1 MLNGTLASGL
11 CLHSLK
17 HCCATL
23 RSFHMDNVH
32 RTAIS
37 MDLDSNHW
45 HTRVFVKYLIVS
57 NLRLTKFKHHVFFFL
72 CQVKQLVIQGR
83 IQGGFVGFGQ
93 TPLQLQTVQLWY
105 STVATELPTLQG
117 GRVHY
122 CSCRTTY
129 TIIGYST
136 AAIELPALQST
147 CIIPCAI
154 ATAQALFNNPP
165 RMGVC
170 LGGDSIQN
178 IHATL
183 LREIC
188 SCFMVSMK
196 RCSKQASLT
205 CWIKKKPSQE
215 DSKFITIAYGY

>member
-1 MLNGTLASGL
+1 MTALAKSCQTLIKPLHSSLSVACLECTLLVIIWKAFLILKGFLNHNTREGVMLNGTLASGL

-32 RTAIS
+32 CTSIP

-57 NLRLTKFKHHVFFFL
+57 NLRLTKFKHHVFFSL
-72 CQVKQLVIQGR
+72 LGQVVSNSGSDPGGVRWVRTNPPLALDCSTLVQYCSYRTTYTI
-83 IQGGFVGFGQ
+83 
-93 TPLQLQTVQLWY
+93 
-105 STVATELPTLQG
+105 E

-136 AAIELPALQST
+136 VATELPALQST
-147 CIIPCAI
+147 CIILSTYLCHCYCMG
-154 ATAQALFNNPP
+154 AL
-165 RMGVC
+165 
-170 LGGDSIQN
+170 Q
-178 IHATL
+178 
-183 LREIC
+183 
-188 SCFMVSMK
+188 
-196 RCSKQASLT
+196 
-205 CWIKKKPSQE
+205 
-215 DSKFITIAYGY
+215 